1 MTIDRREFLKVSAL
15 AGGGFAIGFALPATN
30 AFAAVAKTFAP
41 NQWIR
46 ITPDNLVTVIV
57 DKSEMGQG
65 VYTGLPMLVAEE
77 LDADWSKIRIEA
89 APAAK
94 EYAHPW
100 FGVQGTGGSSSIRA
114 MWQPLRQA
122 GATARAMLVAAA
134 GETWKVDPGT
144 LSTERG
150 SVIGPGGKKATY
162 GQLAARAARI
172 STKRRAA
179 QGPGGIQD
187 RGAAAEAP
195 RHAREDQRHREVRH
209 RREAPGLLTAVVARS
224 PVVGGKVVRFTPTRR
239 RRSRA

>member
-150 SVIGPGGKKATY
+150 SVIGPGGKKVTY

-172 STKRRAA
+172 APPKDVPLKDPAAFKIVGQPLKRLDTPGKTNGTAKSAST
-179 QGPGGIQD
+179 
-187 RGAAAEAP
+187 
-195 RHAREDQRHREVRH
+195 
-209 RREAPGLLTAVVARS
+209 RS
-224 PVVGGKVVRFTPTRR
+224 PPACSPQSLRARR
-239 RRSRA
+239 